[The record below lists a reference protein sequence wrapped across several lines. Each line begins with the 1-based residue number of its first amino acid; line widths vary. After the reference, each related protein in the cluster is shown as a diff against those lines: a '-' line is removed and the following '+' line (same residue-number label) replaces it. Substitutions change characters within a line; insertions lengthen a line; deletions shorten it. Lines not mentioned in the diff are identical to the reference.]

1 MYIHNAYTDM
11 SLKFLFEGNEMEVN
25 HHVIR
30 LIFVGQEYAIP
41 AVTND
46 FISVTKSSQG
56 PPCLVGSISLKSCKK
71 IPKEKQN
78 YISNIHC
85 TLASQTG
92 GQLDVMIAGIK
103 TVIAELLAPLLDLM
117 CPAMLYICLI

>member
-46 FISVTKSSQG
+46 FIYVTKSSQG
-56 PPCLVGSISLKSCKK
+56 PPCLVGSIKSQVMQEDPQRKTKLHLQYSL
-71 IPKEKQN
+71 
-78 YISNIHC
+78 YISLTHWG
-85 TLASQTG
+85 A
-92 GQLDVMIAGIK
+92 V
-103 TVIAELLAPLLDLM
+103 
-117 CPAMLYICLI
+117 